1 MDIRSSGSSINLAR
15 VLNGVKGSI
24 LAVLAVLVSVFV
36 SFNMFELQDASEYMV
51 IQNPITGNVAVY
63 TDPGIH
69 FQNFGSVTKFPRRNE
84 YTFGAI
90 KVDEKTNKS
99 RCIGGQSIRFY
110 DGGHADAC
118 GAVSWEMPSD
128 EKSIIEIYKAFRTA
142 TVVESQAIG
151 RALESAAYFSGPTMS
166 SLESAAGRRTEL
178 LQYINDQMANG
189 VYKTVAKT
197 IDRVDETG
205 MKHTNTV
212 TEIVLNSTGQPVRAQ
227 SSFVKTFNIRLLPM
241 TINTFTY
248 DDRVEKQINDQQQ
261 ATNAVQV
268 AIANAKRAEQDAK
281 TAAAT
286 GEAAAM
292 TAKWKQETANAK
304 VISETQAKVTIA
316 EADVKAAELEKRAAI
331 LRAEGDARA
340 RQLVMEADGALQQ
353 KLAAYIEVNKA
364 YADAIHKYQG
374 SWVPSVMMGGGGP
387 STSVNGATSLMDM
400 LAVKTARDLAVEV
413 SPQGRA
419 SKK

>member
-1 MDIRSSGSSINLAR
+1 MFDNSDGRGAKN
-15 VLNGVKGSI
+15 VVKQI
-24 LAVLAVLVSVFV
+24 LQNIKGTVIAVFLLFV
-36 SFNMFELQDASEYMV
+36 AAITAFNMFELQDASEYMV
-51 IQNPITGNVAVY
+51 IQNPISGNVAVY

-84 YTFGAI
+84 YTFGSI

-99 RCIGGQSIRFY
+99 RCLGGQSIRFY

-142 TVVESQAIG
+142 NVVESQAIG

-197 IDRVDETG
+197 IDRIDETG

-286 GEAAAM
+286 GEAAAV

-316 EADVKAAELEKRAAI
+316 EADVKAAELEKRASI

-353 KLAAYIEVNKA
+353 KLAAYVEVNKA
-364 YADAIHKYQG
+364 YAEAIHKYQG
-374 SWVPSVMMGGGGP
+374 AWVPGAVVGSGGGN
-387 STSVNGATSLMDM
+387 SNGATALMDM
-400 LAVKTARDLAVEV
+400 LTVKTARELAIDAT
-413 SPQGRA
+413 PTGHQ